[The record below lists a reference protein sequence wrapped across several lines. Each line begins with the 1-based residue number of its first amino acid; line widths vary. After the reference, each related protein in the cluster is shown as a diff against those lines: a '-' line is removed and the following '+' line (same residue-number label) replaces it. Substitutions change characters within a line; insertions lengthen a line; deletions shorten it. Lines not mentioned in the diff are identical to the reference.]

1 MKRLL
6 LLVLALLP
14 CFSLLLAQT
23 PGVTVLHGKITDDAG
38 NPLEGASVVLSG
50 SKRGVQTD
58 NAGAFTLS
66 VPKDGHRHR
75 ISVSYVGFATQEVT
89 IENDAPLSIRLAHSS
104 AEDEIVIGYQRVQ
117 RRDLTG
123 AVSSVTARQLKDI
136 PINSAADALS
146 GRLAG
151 VEVTSDQ
158 GQPGS
163 DFVVK
168 SRGGGSITQDN
179 SPLYIVDGVQVDNA
193 LATLA
198 PQDIASIDFLKDAA
212 STAIY
217 GARGANGV
225 MIITTKGGRNT
236 NGRISINYNGL
247 VGFSELPREIGV
259 MDPYN
264 YVEYQWE
271 RDHYLSPGDSA
282 VIQKYATTWADVQS
296 YKTKPATDWQ
306 HLVFGRHAF
315 FETHNVSLSGGTA
328 ATQYSLSLTD
338 NEQKGI
344 MINSVLSRKLVNFRL
359 DQTVTDRLKV
369 GMSVR
374 FNNQVVD
381 GAGTTNGETTTTA
394 SVQSFSNLRQ
404 SIRYTPYIFGQNP
417 QTYNGGYF
425 IDGADVSSGNSLYLV
440 NPILLSA
447 AQYRRNTTQVLDLG
461 GFLNYTFTPWLSLR
475 STFGYDNNNLRADAF
490 DDTLTINSKLNGA
503 SQPIASIT
511 STVVSQLNNSNVLTY
526 TNAQGTSRFARHN
539 TVSVLAGQ
547 EIYMTETK
555 GYSMTTRYFPIGIN
569 ATTALANMNLVSPPV
584 GAVQPLPTS
593 TDVPSNIASFFGKAS
608 YDYEKTIFATAT
620 LRADGSSKFS
630 PDRKWGYFPSASLAW
645 RISNEPFFQKLK
657 FVSDAKIR
665 ATYGSA
671 GNNRIPDFLYL
682 TQFVTATGTAPNTTP
697 VGYGLNGQINTGY
710 APSTLA
716 NQLLQWEVTHTKNL
730 GLDLSLFQG
739 RVQSTT
745 DVYWNNTDK
754 LLINNPSLP
763 TSSGYSSQYQN
774 IGSTSNKGV
783 EEQLS
788 VFAVQHKNFTWNIN
802 FNISFNK
809 NVITDIGG
817 LPPIPVSSGALGTS
831 TSDYI
836 IQKGAPVGAM
846 YGYLSD
852 GMYQIS
858 DFDYN
863 TATQTYTLKKGVAND
878 VALTGINPQP
888 GLMKLKGLNGD
899 SALSAADRTIIG
911 NAQPKFFGGINQ
923 QFVWKNFDASV
934 FINFS
939 YGNKIFNANRIEYA
953 SGYTPGANL
962 LSVFDHR
969 WRSVDDNGNLV
980 TDPTALAALNK
991 NATIWQPSV
1000 TGSANAFLPISWA
1013 VEDGS
1018 FIRLNNVSIGYTVQ
1032 SNLLRR
1038 AKITRLR
1045 VYVTGNNLYVW
1056 THYSGYD
1063 PEVNTRRA
1071 TPATPGVDYSAYPRS
1086 RNYVFGVNLTL

>member
-6 LLVLALLP
+6 LLCLALLP

-23 PGVTVLHGKITDDAG
+23 PGVTVIHGRITDDTG
-38 NPLEGASVVLSG
+38 NPLEGASVVLAG
-50 SKRGVQTD
+50 SKKGVQTD
-58 NAGAFTLS
+58 PNGAFTLS

-75 ISVSYVGFATQEVT
+75 ISVSYVGFTTQEVA
-89 IENDAPLSIRLAHSS
+89 IEGDAPLSVRLAHAS

-158 GQPGS
+158 GAPGS

-193 LATLA
+193 LSFLA

-236 NGRISINYNGL
+236 NGKMSISYNGL
-247 VGFSELPREIGV
+247 VGFSELPKELGV

-271 RDHYLSPGDSA
+271 RDHYLSPQDSA
-282 VIQKYATTWADVQS
+282 VIQMYAQNWSDVAS

-315 FETHNVSLSGGTA
+315 FETHNVSLNGGNA
-328 ATQYSLSLTD
+328 STQYNVSLTD

-344 MINSVLSRKLVNFRL
+344 MLNSVFSRKLANFRL

-369 GMSVR
+369 GISFR
-374 FNNQVVD
+374 YNNQVVD
-381 GAGTTNGETTTTA
+381 GAGTTNGETTTTS

-404 SIRYTPYIFGQNP
+404 TVRYTPYIFGQNP
-417 QTYNGGYF
+417 QTYNGAYF
-425 IDGADVSSGNSLYLV
+425 IDGTDVSAGNSLSLI

-447 AQYRRNTTQVLDLG
+447 AQYRRNTTNVLDMG
-461 GFLNYTFTPWLSLR
+461 GYLNYTFTPWLSFR

-503 SQPIASIT
+503 SLPIASIT
-511 STVVSQLNNSNVLTY
+511 TTVVSTLNNSNVLTY

-539 TVSVLAGQ
+539 TISVLAGQ
-547 EIYMTETK
+547 EIYQTETK
-555 GYSMTTRYFPIGIN
+555 GYSITTKYFPVGIS
-569 ATTALANMNLVSPPV
+569 AATALANMNLVAPPV
-584 GAVQPLPTS
+584 GSVQPLPTS
-593 TDVPSNIASFFGKAS
+593 SDVLSRIASFFGKVT
-608 YDYEKTIFATAT
+608 YDYEKTFFATAT

-630 PDRKWGYFPSASLAW
+630 SQRMWGYFPSTSVAW

-657 FVSDAKIR
+657 FVNDAKIR
-665 ATYGSA
+665 ATYGTA

-697 VGYGLNGQINTGY
+697 VGYGLNGQLNTGF
-710 APSTLA
+710 APSSLG
-716 NQLLQWEVTHTKNL
+716 NNLLQWEVTHTKNL
-730 GLDLSLFQG
+730 GLDLSLFEG
-739 RVQSTT
+739 RLTSTT
-745 DVYWNNTDK
+745 DVYWDNTQK
-754 LLINNPSLP
+754 LLIDNPSLP
-763 TSSGYSSQYQN
+763 TSSGYNNQFQN

-788 VFAVQHKNFTWNIN
+788 GFPVQRKNFSWNVS

-809 NVITDIGG
+809 NIITNIGG
-817 LPPIPVSSGALGTS
+817 LPPIPVASGALGTA
-831 TSDYI
+831 SDYI
-836 IQKGAPVGAM
+836 IQKGQPVGSM

-852 GMYQIS
+852 GFYQIS
-858 DFDYN
+858 DFNYN
-863 TATQTYTLKKGVAND
+863 ATTQTYTLKKGVAND
-878 VALTGINPQP
+878 VGITGTAPQP
-888 GLMKLKGLNGD
+888 GVMKLKGLNGD
-899 SALSAADRTIIG
+899 SAISAADRTIIG

-923 QFVWKNFDASV
+923 QFIWKNFDASV
-934 FINFS
+934 FVNFS
-939 YGNKIFNANRIEYA
+939 YGNKIFDANRIEFS

-962 LSVFDHR
+962 LSVFDNR
-969 WRSVDDNGNLV
+969 WRNVDDNGNLV
-980 TDPTALAALNK
+980 KDPVALAALNK

-1000 TGSANAFLPISWA
+1000 SGSSTVFNPISWA

-1038 AKITRLR
+1038 AKVTRLR
-1045 VYVTGNNLYVW
+1045 IYVTGNNLYVW

-1071 TPATPGVDYSAYPRS
+1071 TPTTPGVDYSAYPRS

>member
-1 MKRLL
+1 ME
-6 LLVLALLP
+6 
-14 CFSLLLAQT
+14 
-23 PGVTVLHGKITDDAG
+23 TVHGKVTDDTG
-38 NPLEGASVVLSG
+38 SPMEGASVVLSG
-50 SKRGVQTD
+50 SRKGVQTD
-58 NAGAFTLS
+58 KNGAFTIE
-66 VPKDGHRHR
+66 VPRDGHRHR
-75 ISVSYVGFATQEVT
+75 ISISYVGFATQEVALEGGGPV
-89 IENDAPLSIRLAHSS
+89 IIHLAHAS
-104 AEDEIVIGYQRVQ
+104 AEDEVVIGYQRVQ

-136 PINSAADALS
+136 PINDAAQALE

-151 VEVTSDQ
+151 VDITSDQ

-163 DFVVK
+163 DFTVK

-193 LATLA
+193 LSFIA
-198 PQDIASIDFLKDAA
+198 PQDIASVDFLKDAA

-225 MIITTKGGRNT
+225 MIITTKGGKNT
-236 NGRISINYNGL
+236 NGRIVINYNGL
-247 VGFSELPREIGV
+247 AGFSELPKELGV

-264 YVEYQWE
+264 FVEYQWE

-282 VIQKYATTWADVQS
+282 VIQQYAPTWADVAR

-315 FETHNVSLSGGTA
+315 FQTHNVSISGGTT
-328 ATQYSLSLTD
+328 ATQYALSLTD
-338 NEQKGI
+338 NEQQGI
-344 MINSVLSRKLVNFRL
+344 MVNSVLSRKLVNFRL

-369 GMSVR
+369 GMSIR
-374 FNNQVVD
+374 YNNQVVD

-404 SIRYTPYIFGQNP
+404 AVRYTPYIFGENP
-417 QTYNGGYF
+417 STYNGAYD
-425 IDGADVSSGNSLYLV
+425 IDGTDVSSGNSLSLI
-440 NPILLSA
+440 NPLLLSA
-447 AQYRRNTTQVLDLG
+447 AQYRRNTTQVLDMG
-461 GFLNYTFTPWLSLR
+461 GYLNYTFTPWLSFR
-475 STFGYDNNNLRADAF
+475 STFGYDNNNLRQDMF

-503 SQPIASIT
+503 GQPIASIT
-511 STVVSQLNNSNVLTY
+511 STVTSTLNNSNVLTF
-526 TNAQGTSRFARHN
+526 SN
-539 TVSVLAGQ
+539 TFHKHSISVLAGQ
-547 EIYMTETK
+547 EIYQTDVKAYSVTTK
-555 GYSMTTRYFPIGIN
+555 YFPDGIG
-569 ATTALANMNLVSPPV
+569 ASTALSNMNLVSPPV

-593 TDVPSNIASFFGKAS
+593 SEVPSNIASFFGKAS
-608 YDYEKTIFATAT
+608 YDYEKTLFATAT
-620 LRADGSSKFS
+620 VRADGSSKFS
-630 PDRKWGYFPSASLAW
+630 PDKKWGYFPSASLAW
-645 RISNEPFFQKLK
+645 RMSNEPFFQKLK
-657 FVSDAKIR
+657 WVTDAKIR
-665 ATYGSA
+665 ATYGTA

-682 TQFVTATGTAPNTTP
+682 TQFVTATGTPPNTTP
-697 VGYGLNGQINTGY
+697 VGYGLNGQLYTGY
-710 APSTLA
+710 APASLG
-716 NQLLQWEVTHTKNL
+716 NLLLQWEVTHTKNL

-739 RVQSTT
+739 RIQSTT
-745 DVYWNNTDK
+745 DVYWNNTSK

-783 EEQLS
+783 EEQISAMVL
-788 VFAVQHKNFTWNIN
+788 QHKAFTWNVS

-817 LPPIPVSSGALGTS
+817 LPPIPVSSGAVGTA
-831 TSDYI
+831 SDYI
-836 IQKGAPVGAM
+836 IQKGQPVGAM

-852 GMYQIS
+852 GYYQIS

-863 TATQTYTLKKGVAND
+863 SASGTYTLKKGVAND
-878 VALTGINPQP
+878 VALTGVNPQP
-888 GLMKLKGLNGD
+888 GVMKLKGLNGD

-923 QFVWKNFDASV
+923 QFIWRNFDASV

-939 YGNKIFNANRIEYA
+939 YGNKILDANRIEFS

-962 LSVFDHR
+962 LSTFDHR
-969 WRSVDDNGNLV
+969 WRNVDDNGNLV

-1000 TGSANAFLPISWA
+1000 TGSANAFIPVSWA

-1018 FIRLNNVSIGYTVQ
+1018 FVRINNVSIGYTIPG
-1032 SNLLRR
+1032 NLLRR
-1038 AKITRLR
+1038 AKISRLR
-1045 VYVTGNNLYVW
+1045 IYVTGNNLYVF

-1063 PEVNTRRA
+1063 PEVNTRRS

-1086 RNYVFGVNLTL
+1086 RNFVFGVNLSL